1 MKKIFSNK
9 SRLVMIAAVCI
20 AVIIGVTGVILAGRA
35 GVFTNIINTVTTP
48 VKTLVTGVAV
58 KVEELYDYMYGFDE
72 LKAENEL
79 LKKQIAE
86 MESEVRDA
94 TALTE
99 ENTRLRTL
107 LGLKEDHDDYE
118 MEIASVVSYDSSNWN
133 STFTISKGS
142 NSGIEANMCV
152 ITEAGYVVGIVT
164 ETGLNWSTVTA
175 ITDVDT
181 EIGAV
186 AFRSG
191 DIGVAEG
198 DFQLMEEGLLR
209 LSYLPTDAELLNG
222 DDVLTS
228 GGELY
233 PQGLVLGTIKDV
245 LPEASGVNKYAVIE
259 PAAKVENL
267 TQVFVVTYFEQ

>member
-20 AVIIGVTGVILAGRA
+20 AAVVAVTGAILAGKA
-35 GVFTNIINTVTTP
+35 GIFTNIVNTVTTP
-48 VKTLVTGVAV
+48 VKSLVTGISL
-58 KVEELYDYMYGFDE
+58 KVEQVYDYMYSFDE

-79 LKKQIAE
+79 LKKQMAE

-94 TALTE
+94 SSLTE
-99 ENTRLRTL
+99 ENSRLRTL
-107 LGLKEDHDDYE
+107 LGIKEDHDDYE
-118 MEIASVVSYDSSNWN
+118 LEIASVVSYDSSNWN

-142 NSGIEANMCV
+142 NSGIDVNMCV
-152 ITEAGYVVGIVT
+152 ITETGYVVGIVT

-186 AFRSG
+186 VFRSG

-198 DFQLMEEGLLR
+198 DFQLMEDGLLR
-209 LSYLPTDAELLNG
+209 LNYLPTDAELLNG
-222 DDVLTS
+222 DEVLTS

-245 LPEASGVNKYAVIE
+245 LPEDSGINKYAVIQ
-259 PAAKVENL
+259 PAANVEDL

>member
-1 MKKIFSNK
+1 
-9 SRLVMIAAVCI
+9 
-20 AVIIGVTGVILAGRA
+20 
-35 GVFTNIINTVTTP
+35 
-48 VKTLVTGVAV
+48 
-58 KVEELYDYMYGFDE
+58 MY
-72 LKAENEL
+72 KR
-79 LKKQIAE
+79 Q
-86 MESEVRDA
+86 
-94 TALTE
+94 
-99 ENTRLRTL
+99 
-107 LGLKEDHDDYE
+107 
-118 MEIASVVSYDSSNWN
+118 SYDSSNWN

-152 ITEAGYVVGIVT
+152 ITETGYVVGIVT
-164 ETGLNWSTVTA
+164 ETGLNWSTVTS

-186 AFRSG
+186 VFNSG

-222 DDVLTS
+222 DDILTS

-245 LPEASGVNKYAVIE
+245 LTEDSGINKYAVIE
-259 PAAKVENL
+259 PAAKVEDL

>member
-9 SRLVMIAAVCI
+9 SRLVMVASVCI
-20 AVIIGVTGVILAGRA
+20 AVVLAVTGVVMAGRA
-35 GVFTNIINTVTTP
+35 GIFTNIISSVTTP
-48 VKTLVTGVAV
+48 VKTLFTGVAL
-58 KVEELYDYMYGFDE
+58 KVEEVYDYMYGFDE

-86 MESEVRDA
+86 MESEIRDA
-94 TALTE
+94 AALTE
-99 ENTRLRTL
+99 ENATLRRM
-107 LGLKEDHDDYE
+107 LGFAENHQDYQ

-133 STFTISKGS
+133 SSFTISKGS

-152 ITEAGYVVGIVT
+152 ITSTGYVVGIVT

-186 AFRSG
+186 VFSSG

-222 DDVLTS
+222 DDILTS

-245 LPEASGVNKYAVIE
+245 LTEDSGINKYAVIE
-259 PAAKVENL
+259 PAAKVEDL